1 MKRKKWLNVI
11 LEEFVK
17 LNNYGKIKNRHCCSV
32 TFFCSTKTDSK
43 SILANKIGASFQIVF
58 IPGWSARRT
67 SG

>member
-32 TFFCSTKTDSK
+32 NFFLLDQNIQQKYLSK
-43 SILANKIGASFQIVF
+43 
-58 IPGWSARRT
+58 
-67 SG
+67 